1 MLMHGW
7 TVPTAAPLSN
17 RLDFRHPGLLPAP
30 GQGSPPER
38 SDVARA
44 PAYLRFP
51 TRSGWGRLAHGPG
64 AGRLEDIEYGAAV
77 RAPLPRPLGCCRRK
91 DRSGARRG
99 GLRGGQRSRT
109 SAKLRLC
116 RKCLSSSR
124 RETLGK
130 CLIRVARRGG
140 RARLKASDSKSDRGA
155 SPSGVQILSPPPKF
169 LSKASGETP
178 EGRAV
183 DARRRRV
190 GLVGRGGRV
199 AEGAALEMPC
209 RGNSTVGSNPTPSAI
224 FCSSSTWLCH
234 VDHRQ
239 QGYVIRF
246 RAMTRGNRS
255 LVGAVSSCR

>member
-30 GQGSPPER
+30 GQGIRVVGLSRRLHSRGSPPER
-38 SDVARA
+38 SDVAGA

-224 FCSSSTWLCH
+224 FVH
-234 VDHRQ
+234 PQR
-239 QGYVIRF
+239 GF
-246 RAMTRGNRS
+246 AMLTIGNKVT
-255 LVGAVSSCR
+255 LFVFAQ